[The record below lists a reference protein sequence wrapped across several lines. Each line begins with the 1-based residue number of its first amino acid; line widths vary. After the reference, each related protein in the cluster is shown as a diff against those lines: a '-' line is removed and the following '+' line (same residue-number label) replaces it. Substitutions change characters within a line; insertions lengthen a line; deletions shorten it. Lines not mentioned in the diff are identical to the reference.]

1 VTNLVSDKV
10 RDLADSLADLKVGL
24 RLALA
29 VELAQLVAQAVGDV
43 VRTLVAGRT
52 GVGEFRLHRVS
63 PTGHEADPRDA
74 EDEAFEDMRRY
85 EIDEPKSTAEAR
97 SPAHAAAP
105 VAVAAAA
112 HVVRWWLGRRGNLI
126 TAIGAG
132 LGVSLLGIAGGTVV
146 RTALAILT
154 AAVDLLSVTD
164 GLDWLYKSAP
174 NTPEF
179 CAWPAMHD
187 G

>member
-1 VTNLVSDKV
+1 MTNLVSDKV
-10 RDLADSLADLKVGL
+10 RDLADSLSDLKLRL

-29 VELAQLVAQAVGDV
+29 GELAQLVAQAVGDV

-52 GVGEFRLHRVS
+52 GVGEFRPHRVS
-63 PTGHEADPRDA
+63 PAGHESDPWEADDDG
-74 EDEAFEDMRRY
+74 EFDDSRRY
-85 EIDEPKSTAEAR
+85 QNDEHEATVEAG
-97 SPAHAAAP
+97 SPARAAAAP
-105 VAVAAAA
+105 VAIAAAV

-132 LGVSLLGIAGGTVV
+132 LGVGLLGIAGGTVV

-164 GLDWLYKSAP
+164 GLDASA
-174 NTPEF
+174 
-179 CAWPAMHD
+179 ARLRSA
-187 G
+187 